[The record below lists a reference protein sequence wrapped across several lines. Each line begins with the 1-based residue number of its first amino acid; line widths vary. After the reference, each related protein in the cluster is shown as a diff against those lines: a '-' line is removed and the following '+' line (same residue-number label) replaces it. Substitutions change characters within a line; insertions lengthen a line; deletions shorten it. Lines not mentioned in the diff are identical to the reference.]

1 MNPGSRE
8 PMTTVSSDNPRTWV
22 AASTDQRP
30 SALEVILLKR
40 TYVLPWTQFLYAE
53 GGEDEVRLAFATHDV
68 VVNGSHLDSLLADL
82 SAQNVSLLREPAR
95 AERFRHESGSQ
106 TTGVSV
112 RKVE

>member
-8 PMTTVSSDNPRTWV
+8 PMTTVSSDNPKTWV
-22 AASTDQRP
+22 ASNEERP

-53 GGEDEVRLAFATHDV
+53 GGEDEVRLAFATQDV
-68 VVNGSHLDSLLADL
+68 VVNGSYLHSLLSDL
-82 SAQNVSLLREPAR
+82 SGQRLRLLREPAR
-95 AERFRHESGSQ
+95 AERFRHESGPLI
-106 TTGVSV
+106 TGVSV

>member
-8 PMTTVSSDNPRTWV
+8 PMTKVSSDNPKTWI
-22 AASTDQRP
+22 APSDERP

-68 VVNGSHLDSLLADL
+68 VVNGSHLHSLLSDL
-82 SAQNVSLLREPAR
+82 CAQRLSLLREPAR
-95 AERFRHESGSQ
+95 AERFSNASGPLMTS
-106 TTGVSV
+106 VSV
-112 RKVE
+112 RKIE